1 MSSVPAITTKTAMT
15 TSNTNELPSVRSTRA
30 RLPSPSWM
38 AASALPPWPASIEK
52 PMRMVMTGNASVV
65 TATPTSPTAWPR
77 KAVSTTLYSE
87 LNTMLMMAGMENS
100 SSSLPIRSVP
110 MRSVLALAGPEL
122 GAGAESGVGAES
134 GAGADSGVG
143 AEAVAGVGAE
153 AAAGVEA
160 ASSCRLPFFCAAAS
174 CMCRYPFLLRGTKFA

>member
-1 MSSVPAITTKTAMT
+1 MPTSANTGSMSSVPAITTKTAMT

-100 SSSLPIRSVP
+100 SSSLPTRSVP

-122 GAGAESGVGAES
+122 GAGAESG
-134 GAGADSGVG
+134 AGADSGVG
-143 AEAVAGVGAE
+143 AEAVAGLGAE

-160 ASSCRLPFFCAAAS
+160 ASSCRSSFFCAAAS
-174 CMCRYPFLLRGTKFA
+174 CMCRYPSFARY